1 MELSERALREIYLS
15 AFERVVRKSS
25 PWTIMSSY
33 NKINGI
39 LASENQRL
47 LTEILRDEWGFDGVV
62 VTDWWAEENGARQQA
77 AGNDLLMPG
86 TQRQVDQ
93 IIEGLENGTLTEDE
107 LDRNVANILKM
118 TSRTNSF
125 AEYAYSEYPDLVA
138 HAETARETGAAGM
151 VLLKNDD
158 NTLPLGQGCNIALF
172 GNAAYDT
179 FVGGTGSGPT
189 ICRIT

>member
-93 IIEGLENGTLTEDE
+93 ITKDWKTVRLPKMNSTAMLPTY
-107 LDRNVANILKM
+107 LK
-118 TSRTNSF
+118 
-125 AEYAYSEYPDLVA
+125 
-138 HAETARETGAAGM
+138 
-151 VLLKNDD
+151 
-158 NTLPLGQGCNIALF
+158 
-172 GNAAYDT
+172 
-179 FVGGTGSGPT
+179 
-189 ICRIT
+189 